1 MLYFFDSSALT
12 KRFHF
17 EQGSPVVNAIFT
29 TCGNHIVT
37 SRLALV
43 ELTSA
48 AGIKV
53 RTGAMT
59 PDRADTFLS
68 AVEASANANARQFVS
83 QPVASIDFAR
93 AKDLLTRHARQ
104 HRLRTLDALQLPS
117 ALRRRERSGID
128 FFVTADRIL
137 AQVAALESFET
148 LIPE

>member
-12 KRFHF
+12 KRFHS
-17 EQGSPVVNAIFT
+17 EPGWEMVEEIFSGR
-29 TCGNHIVT
+29 GNRIFT

-48 AGIKV
+48 AAIRV
-53 RTGAMT
+53 RTGTMT
-59 PDRADTFLS
+59 PDRADKFLHTVRADTDS
-68 AVEASANANARQFVS
+68 RLFVS
-83 QPVASIDFAR
+83 QRVLDVDYIR
-93 AKDLLTRHARQ
+93 AQSLLTRHARQ
-104 HRLRTLDALQLPS
+104 HRLRTLDALQLAS
-117 ALRRRERSGID
+117 ALRRRERTGID